1 MGRKYTTS
9 DFIERAAKVYGDK
22 YSYSKTNY
30 INTEVPLLITCPNH
44 GDFKIRPL
52 KFLKGRECQKCK
64 IRTKNTK
71 RLTTEQFIEK
81 SKSIHGDKYD
91 YSKVEYKNQKIKVTL
106 ICSEHGEFNVVPNY
120 HLIDRVGCTKC
131 SKNIIKE
138 KASYTSNEFIQKAYK
153 IHGKKYDYSLAD
165 YKDYISSIS
174 IICPI
179 HGIFSQSLFDH
190 IRTSGCKKCGYE
202 QGGKSIRV
210 TQEEFL
216 NRSKK
221 IHGDKYD
228 YSLAKYTKSE
238 EKVKI
243 ICNKHGV
250 FEQVAI
256 SHLTG
261 RGCPKCKYSK
271 GEIAILFFLE
281 KHNINYETQKIFT
294 NCKNVNNL
302 KFDFYLP
309 KYNTCIEFDGCLH
322 RRPWSNKQ
330 KDLDMFEVVK
340 KRDEIKTNYCI
351 KNEIELIR
359 INSIDDIEGVLNKFY
374 E

>member
-1 MGRKYTTS
+1 M
-9 DFIERAAKVYGDK
+9 
-22 YSYSKTNY
+22 
-30 INTEVPLLITCPNH
+30 
-44 GDFKIRPL
+44 
-52 KFLKGRECQKCK
+52 
-64 IRTKNTK
+64 
-71 RLTTEQFIEK
+71 
-81 SKSIHGDKYD
+81 
-91 YSKVEYKNQKIKVTL
+91 
-106 ICSEHGEFNVVPNY
+106 
-120 HLIDRVGCTKC
+120 
-131 SKNIIKE
+131 
-138 KASYTSNEFIQKAYK
+138 
-153 IHGKKYDYSLAD
+153 
-165 YKDYISSIS
+165 
-174 IICPI
+174 
-179 HGIFSQSLFDH
+179 
-190 IRTSGCKKCGYE
+190 
-202 QGGKSIRV
+202 
-210 TQEEFL
+210 
-216 NRSKK
+216 
-221 IHGDKYD
+221 
-228 YSLAKYTKSE
+228 AKYTKSE